1 MIAMRLKHL
10 LAGTL
15 VAAASISIASEEEV
29 DKLLASMRK
38 AYSGAKTAKFTVQ
51 TVMKAE
57 EKDLSVTFEATFKGP
72 DKLYLYTDNM
82 FGVEGKIKL
91 RCDGKTIVVTTP
103 EDKDEVPFTVENLS
117 SAMPLNLE
125 SLCFWDHK
133 RQLSREA
140 DGNMH
145 TSTFKILSD
154 QDWNDKKWTIL
165 EETANEQK
173 VFVKYW
179 IEPKTSFIW
188 KTEVFELESKER
200 VMTCEIKKLEIGLDV
215 EDSVFDGS

>member
-1 MIAMRLKHL
+1 MKLKHL

-15 VAAASISIASEEEV
+15 VAASSFALAADEEV
-29 DKLLASMRK
+29 EKLLASMRK

-57 EKDLSVTFEATFKGP
+57 DKDLSVTFEGTFKGP
-72 DKLYLYTDNM
+72 NKLYLYTDSM
-82 FGVEGKIKL
+82 FGIDGKVKL
-91 RCDGKTIVVTTP
+91 VCDGKTISITTP
-103 EDKDEVPFTVENLS
+103 EDKDEAPFTIENLS

-125 SLCFWDHK
+125 SLCFWDYK
-133 RQLSREA
+133 RQLSTEA

-145 TSTFKILSD
+145 ESSHKILTD
-154 QDWNDKKWTIL
+154 QEWNDKKWTIL

-179 IEPKTSFIW
+179 IDPKTSFIW
-188 KTEVFELESKER
+188 KTEVFDLESKEK
-200 VMTCEIKKLEIGLDV
+200 VMTCEIKKLEVGLEV